1 MVVLDPLVDL
11 WSSLSFWYAG
21 GMSIC
26 LLMAGFR
33 RLCHASLNSRA
44 CLVSAWSRM
53 IVLFQSNLWSLFMTW
68 VARIDHVSSLLMA
81 FLCSVIRDLIV
92 FDVSSM

>member
-1 MVVLDPLVDL
+1 MEF
-11 WSSLSFWYAG
+11 LSFWYAG
-21 GMSIC
+21 GIC

-53 IVLFQSNLWSLFMTW
+53 VVLFQSNLWSLFMTW
-68 VARIDHVSSLLMA
+68 VAGIDRVSSLLME
-81 FLCSVIRDLIV
+81 FLSSVIRDLIV
-92 FDVSSM
+92 FDVSPM